1 MSQSHRDLIVRQK
14 AMDLAAYGL
23 AGKLPSAEMY
33 RLASQITR
41 AAVSM
46 PANIAEGNARG
57 TKREYAGFLSVAKGS
72 LMETETF
79 LMLSVRLKYLTQ
91 QETAAAFSLVTEIS
105 KMLTAL
111 RSRLQEGA
119 A

>member
-1 MSQSHRDLIVRQK
+1 V
-14 AMDLAAYGL
+14 
-23 AGKLPSAEMY
+23 
-33 RLASQITR
+33 
-41 AAVSM
+41 

-57 TKREYAGFLSVAKGS
+57 TKRDYANFLSVAKGS

-79 LMLSVRLKYLTQ
+79 LMLFVRLKYLTQ
-91 QETAAAFSLVTEIS
+91 EETAAAFSLITEIS

-111 RSRLQEGA
+111 RRRLQEGA